1 MSVKFKK
8 MLLALFLVFA
18 LTSCA
23 LTSHS
28 PTLTV
33 DVLVN
38 DKYRGKVVLSGEVDK
53 IHGVTPAKDK
63 NQLIDY
69 KLNISAFEYDSENN
83 TYVAFY
89 DCQIELVENDV
100 VIGISIGEIN
110 AITLNNGKP
119 SKIECGY
126 GLVFLVYYN

>member
-8 MLLALFLVFA
+8 MLLALFLVCA

-28 PTLTV
+28 PALTV